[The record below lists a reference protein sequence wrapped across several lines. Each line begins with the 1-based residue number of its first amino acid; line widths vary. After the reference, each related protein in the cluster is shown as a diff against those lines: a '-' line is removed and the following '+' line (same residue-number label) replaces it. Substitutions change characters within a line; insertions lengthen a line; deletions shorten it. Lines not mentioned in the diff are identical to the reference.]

1 MGLSSGV
8 IVSTY
13 RGKIRGKASSRDTDA
28 ASQTALQLLGCSVG
42 LSRSGKVRQELD
54 TPLIPYPNPHQV
66 PKVSS
71 LWYADE
77 CIQGKSAK

>member
-8 IVSTY
+8 IASTY
-13 RGKIRGKASSRDTDA
+13 RSKIHGMASRRDMDDA
-28 ASQTALQLLGCSVG
+28 AQTALQLLGCSVG
-42 LSRSGKVRQELD
+42 LSRPRKACQECG
-54 TPLIPYPNPHQV
+54 TPRIPYPNPHQV